1 MDSTATTFQLGDDA
15 SNRQYRAIL
24 SFDTRSLP
32 PNAVIQSAQLRI
44 KKSGAAVG
52 TNPFAILG
60 KLLVDIHAG
69 KFGSAYALQ
78 LGDFQAA
85 SSADKVAYFDTTSGP
100 VNGWYSTNLN
110 AAAFG
115 FITGGDK
122 TQLRL
127 RFTKSDNGDH
137 GADFIKF
144 LSGNAASGKP
154 QLVISYTLSTP
165 TVTPTQTPTPNLG
178 PTPTLAPFSGATYLY
193 DGDGNLVKSTVNGVI
208 SYFPSKIYIMINGVV
223 QKYYSAGSQTVAMR
237 TGGTLYYLLS
247 DQLGST
253 SLTLDAGG
261 QLVSELRYKA
271 FGEIRYAV
279 GNTPTDYR
287 YTGQLQQ
294 ADIGLY
300 YYNARWYDPYLN
312 HFTQPD
318 SIVSGGVQG
327 LDRYAYVNNNPLLYS

>member
-32 PNAVIQSAQLRI
+32 PNAVIQSVQLRI

-52 TNPFAILG
+52 TNPFTILG

-154 QLVISYTLSTP
+154 QLVISYTLS
-165 TVTPTQTPTPNLG
+165 
-178 PTPTLAPFSGATYLY
+178 
-193 DGDGNLVKSTVNGVI
+193 
-208 SYFPSKIYIMINGVV
+208 
-223 QKYYSAGSQTVAMR
+223 
-237 TGGTLYYLLS
+237 
-247 DQLGST
+247 
-253 SLTLDAGG
+253 
-261 QLVSELRYKA
+261 
-271 FGEIRYAV
+271 
-279 GNTPTDYR
+279 
-287 YTGQLQQ
+287 
-294 ADIGLY
+294 
-300 YYNARWYDPYLN
+300 LN
-312 HFTQPD
+312 FA
-318 SIVSGGVQG
+318 
-327 LDRYAYVNNNPLLYS
+327 L